1 MKILLPILL
10 LLLAPLARAADPVGE
25 IKTLVSRQTEAWN
38 RGDIDGFMQGYWQ
51 SNELRFASDGT
62 VTRGWKATLHRY
74 KKRYP
79 DRETMGTLTLTVDE
93 VTLLAPDAAIAF
105 GKWELARSQD
115 HPSGL
120 FTLVLRRLPEG
131 WRIVADHT
139 SSAAK

>member
-1 MKILLPILL
+1 MKILFPILL
-10 LLLAPLARAADPVGE
+10 LLLAPLARADDPGSE
-25 IKTLVSRQTEAWN
+25 IKLLLVHQAEAWSQ
-38 RGDIDGFMQGYWQ
+38 GDIDGFMRGYWQ
-51 SNELRFASDGT
+51 SDELRFASDGT

-105 GKWELARSQD
+105 GKWELARNQD
-115 HPSGL
+115 HPWGL